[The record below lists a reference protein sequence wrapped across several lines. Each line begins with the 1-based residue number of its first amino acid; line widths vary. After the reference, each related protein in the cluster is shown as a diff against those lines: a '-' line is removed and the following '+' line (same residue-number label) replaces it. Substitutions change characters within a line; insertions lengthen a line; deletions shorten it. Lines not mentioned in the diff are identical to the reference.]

1 MSNRDISPEI
11 LQKHISASGSRDSK
25 QQQETAYADIE
36 RFRSNSLKFQSL
48 TFSNN
53 EQKMLV
59 TLEVQSRTLPL
70 FLRMLKAF
78 VLLCRMYLLISPS
91 LISNLKSFEGNEFIY
106 HVNLIFSAIIF
117 VKINLVLKKKR
128 RQYFRSITQCADYIS
143 CLGLVLSSLIYT
155 LTSHFIHARNSF
167 QHYYF
172 WSFCCF
178 VNIFHIIDR
187 LKQFRLISETFS
199 IIMLAVKLNYPFFY
213 VMLIVY
219 CVFASLGSYIFGG
232 CIHSDTPAQMDA
244 VGHSINP
251 LLVIHNWNDFF
262 NSMVFLYSI
271 NLNNNLPA
279 YINMS
284 TVQDGKRSMVKLM
297 FFFIFYTINNF
308 ILMNIFIG
316 QIIEI
321 SLCYFKTIYNESKD
335 VQMKKIDNYLNDSM
349 PEYRVKV

>member
-1 MSNRDISPEI
+1 MSLKNTYSERKTLLIRIKRDFEEDPEYYDHLSMPSIMSPEDIKEDESNSKEIPKNLDPIKELRGSSPSKQRSRRSISSMSNRTITPDI
-11 LQKHISASGSRDSK
+11 LQKHISTSSARDSK
-25 QQQETAYADIE
+25 QQQDTAYANIE

-48 TFSNN
+48 SLSNN
-53 EQKMLV
+53 EQKMIV

-78 VLLCRMYLLISPS
+78 VLFCRMYLLISPS
-91 LISNLKSFEGNEFIY
+91 LISNLKSFEGNELIY

-232 CIHSDTPAQMDA
+232 CIHSDTPAQMNA
-244 VGHSINP
+244 VGHTINP
-251 LLVIHNWNDFF
+251 LLVIHNWNDC
-262 NSMVFLYSI
+262 LG
-271 NLNNNLPA
+271 L
-279 YINMS
+279 S
-284 TVQDGKRSMVKLM
+284 TRHQ
-297 FFFIFYTINNF
+297 
-308 ILMNIFIG
+308 
-316 QIIEI
+316 
-321 SLCYFKTIYNESKD
+321 C
-335 VQMKKIDNYLNDSM
+335 
-349 PEYRVKV
+349 